1 MNKRWLLF
9 LSIYLICISS
19 ISYGIDFSYSVVSQK
34 GASYETLSNQNLD
47 TYRLSNSES
56 FPDEARR
63 VRSTNNS
70 HSRQKID
77 QSLVREESG
86 IVFFIC
92 KLTISYSELFID
104 KYLRHLIGQTIQVN
118 AP

>member
-19 ISYGIDFSYSVVSQK
+19 ISYGIDYTHSEVFSK
-34 GASYETLSNQNLD
+34 AASFEALSNQNLD
-47 TYRLSNSES
+47 VYGLASSVS
-56 FPDEARR
+56 FPDKARR
-63 VRSTNNS
+63 VRSATNS
-70 HSRQKID
+70 FSRQKID
-77 QSLVREESG
+77 QSLERDDSG
-86 IVFFIC
+86 VVFFAC